1 VVCALALIS
10 SAALATPVAVLSPS
24 GLPIYP
30 NVDGA
35 RLEDRLRTDDLGRWC
50 THLHAQSAD
59 SLEAVENWYRRA
71 LSGASETNLHNDI
84 DYERRYEELD
94 GVKLTM
100 NLAFVAVYK
109 ASRGA
114 VTSIDIVSCGSGR

>member
-1 VVCALALIS
+1 VVCAVSLIT
-10 SAALATPVAVLSPS
+10 SAALATPVAVLNPS

-30 NVDGA
+30 NVDSA

-50 THLHAQSAD
+50 SHLHVQSAD
-59 SLEAVENWYRRA
+59 SLAAVENWYRRA

-84 DYERRYEELD
+84 DYARRYEGLD

-109 ASRGA
+109 ASGGA